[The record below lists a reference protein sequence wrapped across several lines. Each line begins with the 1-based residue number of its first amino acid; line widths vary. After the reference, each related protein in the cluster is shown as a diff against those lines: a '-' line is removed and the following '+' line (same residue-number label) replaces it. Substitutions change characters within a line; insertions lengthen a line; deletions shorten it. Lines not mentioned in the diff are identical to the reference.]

1 MMAEAPELSV
11 GAIAISDD
19 ALLMVKRATPPDEGR
34 WSVPGGRVEPGET
47 LASAV
52 VREVAEETGV
62 AVVCDRFIGFAEI
75 IDEEIHA
82 VVLDFEV
89 IVMDPSDPVAASD
102 AAAAEWVPIHA
113 VCERPLVAGLAE
125 FLSDHGIIETL
136 A

>member
-1 MMAEAPELSV
+1 MTDGPQLAV

-19 ALLMVKRATPPDEGR
+19 ALLMVKRATPPHRGR
-34 WSVPGGRVEPGET
+34 WSIPGGRVEEGET

-52 VREVAEETGV
+52 VRETAEETGI
-62 AVVCDRFIGFAEI
+62 AVVCDRFVGFAEI
-75 IDEEIHA
+75 IEDEMHA

-89 IVMDPSDPVAASD
+89 IVMDPGDPVAGSD

-125 FLSDHGIIETL
+125 FLSDHDIIETL

>member
-1 MMAEAPELSV
+1 MSEPPQLAV

-19 ALLMVKRATPPDEGR
+19 ALLMVKRATPPDQGR
-34 WSVPGGRVEPGET
+34 WSIPGGRVEAGET

-52 VREVAEETGV
+52 VRETAEETGV
-62 AVVCDRFIGFAEI
+62 AVVCDRFVGFAEI
-75 IDEEIHA
+75 IDESLHA

-89 IVMDPSDPVAASD
+89 IVMDAGDPVAGSD
-102 AAAAEWVPIHA
+102 AAAAEWVPIYA